1 MRNLQTSEFAV
12 KPPVMSKGKN
22 NRGLKNSYAINHQNN
37 FRNGQFD
44 DTIIS
49 VLFSFLSDPGPVI
62 VYACQSL
69 TNWRPFGNDVTTLLK
84 IEWIYFCWWQKLVK
98 AVKAVDGCNSCHNWH
113 QIVSTTWNWYQS
125 CRQLGTVIRA
135 GNSLSRCQ
143 SWRQLS
149 TAVNNL

>member
-22 NRGLKNSYAINHQNN
+22 NRGLKNSYAIYHQNN
-37 FRNGQFD
+37 FRNEQFD

-69 TNWRPFGNDVTTLLK
+69 TN
-84 IEWIYFCWWQKLVK
+84 
-98 AVKAVDGCNSCHNWH
+98 
-113 QIVSTTWNWYQS
+113 
-125 CRQLGTVIRA
+125 
-135 GNSLSRCQ
+135 
-143 SWRQLS
+143 
-149 TAVNNL
+149 